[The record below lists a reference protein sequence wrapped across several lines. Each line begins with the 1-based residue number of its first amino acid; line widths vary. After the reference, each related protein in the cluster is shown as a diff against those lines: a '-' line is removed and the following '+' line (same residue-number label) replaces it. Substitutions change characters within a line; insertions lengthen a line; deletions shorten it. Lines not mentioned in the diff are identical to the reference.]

1 MGQDDPEGI
10 KKEKLRTSSDRIYFV
25 RHIYKIGRAGGGDD
39 GGDHEVGKK
48 FPKKG
53 RIYAMYV
60 CLIL

>member
-48 FPKKG
+48 FP
-53 RIYAMYV
+53 
-60 CLIL
+60 